1 MTTSLGIYIFIVVAI
16 SFIIKGLVGFGDPLI
31 FNPLLSVRMD
41 NKHISPGMLPVSI
54 LLNAFIVYKSR
65 DSIHPRRLLPICF
78 WVVLGIVPGT
88 LLLKYSSSWTLKV
101 ALGVLIILLGLEML
115 TRKDEATARP
125 NAVFMAVMSFSSGVT
140 AALFGINLLFLVYL
154 ERTTADRDEFRGS
167 VCLVFLV
174 ESVFRL
180 ISYLANGIITPF
192 SLQIS
197 AISVPA
203 ALLGT
208 WLGMQIDKKIDDS
221 LIKKLIVY
229 VFIIGGIS
237 TVIRALLLHA

>member
-1 MTTSLGIYIFIVVAI
+1 MTTSRGIYIFIVVAI

-154 ERTTADRDEFRGS
+154 ERTTTDRDEFRGS

-197 AISVPA
+197 TISVPA

>member
-65 DSIHPRRLLPICF
+65 DSIHPKRLLPICF

-237 TVIRALLLHA
+237 TVIRALLLHT

>member
-54 LLNAFIVYKSR
+54 LLNAFIVFKSR

-78 WVVLGIVPGT
+78 WVVLGIAPGT

-101 ALGVLIILLGLEML
+101 ALGALIILLGLEML

-208 WLGMQIDKKIDDS
+208 WLGMQIDKIIDDS
-221 LIKKLIVY
+221 LIKKLIVH

>member
-65 DSIHPRRLLPICF
+65 DSIHPKRLLPICF

-154 ERTTADRDEFRGS
+154 ERTTTDRDEFRGS

-197 AISVPA
+197 AISIPA

-237 TVIRALLLHA
+237 TVIRALILHS

>member
-237 TVIRALLLHA
+237 TVIRALLLHT

>member
-1 MTTSLGIYIFIVVAI
+1 MTASLGIYIFIVVAI

-41 NKHISPGMLPVSI
+41 SKHISPGMLPVSI

-65 DSIHPRRLLPICF
+65 DSIHPKRLLPICF

-125 NAVFMAVMSFSSGVT
+125 NAVFMAVMSFASGVT

-197 AISVPA
+197 AISIPA

-221 LIKKLIVY
+221 LIKKLIIY

-237 TVIRALLLHA
+237 TVIRALILHS

>member
-1 MTTSLGIYIFIVVAI
+1 MTTSLGIYIFTVVAI

-65 DSIHPRRLLPICF
+65 DSIHPKRLLPICF

-229 VFIIGGIS
+229 VFIIGGVS
-237 TVIRALLLHA
+237 TVIRALILHS

>member
-154 ERTTADRDEFRGS
+154 ERTTTDRDEFRGS

-237 TVIRALLLHA
+237 TVIRALILHS

>member
-65 DSIHPRRLLPICF
+65 DSIHPKRLLPICF

-101 ALGVLIILLGLEML
+101 TLGVLIILLGLEML

-154 ERTTADRDEFRGS
+154 ERTTTDRDEFRGS

>member
-88 LLLKYSSSWTLKV
+88 LLL
-101 ALGVLIILLGLEML
+101 
-115 TRKDEATARP
+115 
-125 NAVFMAVMSFSSGVT
+125 
-140 AALFGINLLFLVYL
+140 
-154 ERTTADRDEFRGS
+154 
-167 VCLVFLV
+167 
-174 ESVFRL
+174 
-180 ISYLANGIITPF
+180 
-192 SLQIS
+192 Q
-197 AISVPA
+197 
-203 ALLGT
+203 
-208 WLGMQIDKKIDDS
+208 
-221 LIKKLIVY
+221 
-229 VFIIGGIS
+229 
-237 TVIRALLLHA
+237 

>member
-237 TVIRALLLHA
+237 TVIRALILHS

>member
-101 ALGVLIILLGLEML
+101 TLGVLIILLGLEML

-154 ERTTADRDEFRGS
+154 ERTTTDRDEFRGS

-237 TVIRALLLHA
+237 TVIRALLLHT

>member
-101 ALGVLIILLGLEML
+101 ALGILIILLGLEML

-154 ERTTADRDEFRGS
+154 ERTTTDRDEFRGS

-180 ISYLANGIITPF
+180 ISYLANDIITPF

-221 LIKKLIVY
+221 LIKKLIVH

>member
-16 SFIIKGLVGFGDPLI
+16 SFIIQGLVGFGDPLI

-154 ERTTADRDEFRGS
+154 ERTTTDRDEFRGS

-237 TVIRALLLHA
+237 TVIRALILHS

>member
-54 LLNAFIVYKSR
+54 LLNAFIVFKSR

-78 WVVLGIVPGT
+78 WVVLGIAPGT

-101 ALGVLIILLGLEML
+101 ALGALIILLGLEML

-208 WLGMQIDKKIDDS
+208 WLGMQIDKIIDDS

-237 TVIRALLLHA
+237 TVIRALILHS

>member
-65 DSIHPRRLLPICF
+65 DSIHPKRLLPICF

-237 TVIRALLLHA
+237 TVIRALILHS

>member
-1 MTTSLGIYIFIVVAI
+1 MTTSRGIYIFIVVAI
-16 SFIIKGLVGFGDPLI
+16 SLIIKGLVGFGDPLI

-154 ERTTADRDEFRGS
+154 ERTTTDRDEFRGS

-197 AISVPA
+197 TISVPA